1 MLKKEWKGTIELKN
15 KLKKILRI
23 FVFAAALGF
32 SVFIGINGFVKVSA
46 GKQIVTMEKLKKEQ
60 EESESKAEKA
70 KTKSRFDAVLVL
82 GAQVK
87 PDGSLSKMLKERLDT
102 GISIYNAGL
111 TDRMIMSGDHGR
123 EDYDEVNAMKD
134 YAVSQGVPS
143 ECIFMDHAG
152 FSTYESMY
160 RAKKIFETDRLVVV
174 TQKYHMYRAL
184 YDAGAMG
191 IDAKGVTCD
200 TKVYRGDKYRKLR
213 EAVARVKDVGYTIA
227 KPKPAY
233 LGEVIPVTGNGD
245 VTNDKPSGSLD

>member
-123 EDYDEVNAMKD
+123 EDYDEGLCSQPRG
-134 YAVSQGVPS
+134 AV
-143 ECIFMDHAG
+143 
-152 FSTYESMY
+152 
-160 RAKKIFETDRLVVV
+160 
-174 TQKYHMYRAL
+174 
-184 YDAGAMG
+184 
-191 IDAKGVTCD
+191 
-200 TKVYRGDKYRKLR
+200 
-213 EAVARVKDVGYTIA
+213 
-227 KPKPAY
+227 
-233 LGEVIPVTGNGD
+233 
-245 VTNDKPSGSLD
+245 